1 MDWEILLP
9 AGFVVFAPLGF
20 IYGGLATFHYLRS
33 RTSVDTTG
41 VPVAI
46 VAFGLQYIFI
56 LTLDGL
62 GRYMLLPT
70 ILMFFAAMALMTA
83 IRIGLKAHTAAG
95 IRIALAAIFTLAAYV
110 CIVCVQYKA
119 LAKFHH

>member
-9 AGFVVFAPLGF
+9 GFILFAPLGF
-20 IYGGLATFHYLRS
+20 IYGALATFHYSRS
-33 RTSVDTTG
+33 RTAIDTTG

-56 LTLDGL
+56 LTLVGL
-62 GRYMLLPT
+62 GRYTLLPT
-70 ILMFFAAMALMTA
+70 ILMFFAAMALLIA
-83 IRIGLKAHTAAG
+83 IRIGLKAHTKAG

-110 CIVCVQYKA
+110 CMVCVEYKA
-119 LAKFHH
+119 LAKFHR